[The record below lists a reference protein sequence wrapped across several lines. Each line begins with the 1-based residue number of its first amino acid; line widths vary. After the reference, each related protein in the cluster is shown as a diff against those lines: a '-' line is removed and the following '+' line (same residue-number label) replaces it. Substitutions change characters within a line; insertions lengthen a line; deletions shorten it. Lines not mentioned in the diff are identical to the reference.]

1 MKLEKLV
8 RKIEEF
14 RDTSSMKYRPF
25 EFKTK
30 LNNFIVDELEKIT
43 DKHKQEKYLRKA
55 SELYDAV
62 DDVLEKL
69 DLEEFKLDMFFFKG
83 RFIHKP
89 YLDQALSCLNLTFRE
104 NLTLDNLDKPVS
116 LLIKFNSEIKVDF
129 YDKDFFLKVL
139 LDLADKYN
147 GAITNFSIFE
157 IEMEKRTESNGDNDK
172 IFRSSTESLH
182 VYGEQ
187 KDRYFIKFT
196 FKGRCL
202 EEILD
207 NKKEVL
213 TYELKKFKYLDKSG
227 DKINKSIKVGL

>member
-62 DDVLEKL
+62 DDVLENL

-104 NLTLDNLDKPVS
+104 NLTLDNLDNPVS
-116 LLIKFNSEIKVDF
+116 IIIKFNSEIKVDF

-139 LDLADKYN
+139 LDLVDLYDEN
-147 GAITNFSIFE
+147 TPRFSIFE
-157 IEMEKRTESNGDNDK
+157 IEMEKRTKSNGDDDK

-182 VYGEQ
+182 VYGEETHT
-187 KDRYFIKFT
+187 YFISFS
-196 FKGRCL
+196 FRANSLGPC
-202 EEILD
+202 
-207 NKKEVL
+207 NGYVKKL
-213 TYELKKFKYLDKSG
+213 QYELKKFKYVDKSRN
-227 DKINKSIKVGL
+227 KINKSIIVGL

>member
-43 DKHKQEKYLRKA
+43 DKHKQEKYLRKS

-62 DDVLEKL
+62 DDVLENL
-69 DLEEFKLDMFFFKG
+69 GLEEFKLDMLFFKG

-89 YLDQALSCLNLTFRE
+89 YLDHALSCLNLTFRE

-116 LLIKFNSEIKVDF
+116 IIIKFNSEIKVDF

-139 LDLADKYN
+139 LDLVDLYDEN
-147 GAITNFSIFE
+147 TPRFSIFE
-157 IEMEKRTESNGDNDK
+157 IEMEKRTKSNGDDDK

-182 VYGEQ
+182 VYGEETHT
-187 KDRYFIKFT
+187 YFISFT
-196 FKGRCL
+196 FRGNSLYSSGCTEKL
-202 EEILD
+202 Q
-207 NKKEVL
+207 
-213 TYELKKFKYLDKSG
+213 YQLKRFRYVDKSG
-227 DKINKSIKVGL
+227 DKINKTITVGL